1 MNAAPCHMKNKEEK
15 MKKIYELIIITF
27 NLFMLNFAFAE
38 TINPE
43 ALIAYPIDEQG
54 NYARD
59 VIVREIKAAKTSI
72 QMSIYQIKDAAI
84 INALCE
90 RAEAG
95 VNVDII
101 HEETPYQH
109 EFNKAIKDQGDL
121 LTQVINSPIRLHQR
135 PENLKTAFPKGHYHA
150 RYIIIDKNRFL
161 LTTGNFDETTFD
173 HCRDFCVVFTKE
185 KHETIFN
192 TLLNLFDCDIKN
204 QSIGDLPESNALIIG
219 PLNQRE
225 KISSYLES
233 AQKSIKMYQQFFN
246 DPVIRDVVIKLI
258 KEKGIKVEVV
268 MMAYPT
274 NYKSDPNA
282 ETQDILVNA
291 GADVR
296 LMDHLYGHARAV
308 IIDDKFALI
317 GTTQLSPPSL
327 DENREISIII
337 EGPIVSKLVEQF
349 KKDQS
354 LSYLIPKGRAR
365 ALEKK
370 TDWSQVVLHPLKK

>member
-1 MNAAPCHMKNKEEK
+1 MEKINA
-15 MKKIYELIIITF
+15 LIVIIL
-27 NLFMLNFAFAE
+27 NLFVLNFAFSE
-38 TINPE
+38 MVVPE
-43 ALIAYPIDEQG
+43 SLITYPIDEQG

-59 VIVREIKAAKTSI
+59 VLVQEIKAAKTSI
-72 QMSIYQIKDAAI
+72 QISIYQIKDAAI

-95 VNVDII
+95 VQVDII
-101 HEETPYQH
+101 YEENPYQH
-109 EFNKAIKDQGDL
+109 AFNKAVKDQGDL
-121 LTQVINSPIRLHQR
+121 LTQIINSPIRLHQR

-173 HCRDFCVVFTKE
+173 HCRDFCVVFMKE
-185 KHETIFN
+185 KHEAIFKA
-192 TLLNLFDCDIKN
+192 LLDLFDRDITN
-204 QSIGDLPESNALIIG
+204 QPISDLPESKALIIG
-219 PLNQRE
+219 PHNQRE
-225 KISSYLES
+225 KIVSYLEG
-233 AQKSIKMYQQFFN
+233 AQRSVKMYQQFFN
-246 DPVIRDVVIKLI
+246 DPVIRDCVIKLI

-282 ETQDILVNA
+282 ETQDALARA

-308 IIDDKFALI
+308 IVDDTFALI

-337 EGPIVSKLVEQF
+337 EGAVVSKLVEQF
-349 KKDQS
+349 KKDQL
-354 LSYLIPKGRAR
+354 LSYSVEEGRAR
-365 ALEKK
+365 ALTKK
-370 TDWSQVVLHPLKK
+370 MDWSQVILTRK